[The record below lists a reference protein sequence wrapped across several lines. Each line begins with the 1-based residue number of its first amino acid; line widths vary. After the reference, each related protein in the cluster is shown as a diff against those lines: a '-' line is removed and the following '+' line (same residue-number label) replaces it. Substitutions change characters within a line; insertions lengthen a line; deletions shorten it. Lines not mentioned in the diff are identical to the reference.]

1 MSGEWLKTLQR
12 RILKVMPVV
21 EYTVNVAEYAVD
33 DNREQG
39 AE

>member
-12 RILKVMPVV
+12 RILKVMHVV
-21 EYTVNVAEYAVD
+21 EYAVD
-33 DNREQG
+33 VVEHVVEDNREQG

>member
-12 RILKVMPVV
+12 RIVKVMHADEYAVDVV
-21 EYTVNVAEYAVD
+21 EYAVD